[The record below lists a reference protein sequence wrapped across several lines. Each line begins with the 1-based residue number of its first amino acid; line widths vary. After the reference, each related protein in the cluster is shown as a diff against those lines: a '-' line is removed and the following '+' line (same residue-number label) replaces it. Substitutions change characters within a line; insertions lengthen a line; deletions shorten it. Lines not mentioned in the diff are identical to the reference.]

1 MGVQIRIAV
10 TLRFRVESDHPTGSF
25 FFPCWEFQSSFY
37 LLMRAAKS
45 IEDARQI
52 CDIYI
57 YRYV

>member
-25 FFPCWEFQSSFY
+25 FFFFS
-37 LLMRAAKS
+37 LLGIPISKMRAAKS

-57 YRYV
+57 DI